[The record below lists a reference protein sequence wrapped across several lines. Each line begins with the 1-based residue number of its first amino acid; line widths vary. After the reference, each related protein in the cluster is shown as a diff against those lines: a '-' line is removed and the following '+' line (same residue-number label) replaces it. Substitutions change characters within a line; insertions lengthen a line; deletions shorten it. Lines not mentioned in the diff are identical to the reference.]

1 MANVCNR
8 KILQSNWDIHIDVEA
23 LDREDKFKPAFVSDG
38 GTRYYSD
45 EQLNKILGKTM
56 TTGQSKVTIGYC
68 RVSSPKQ
75 KDDLRRQEEDV
86 RTYMLA
92 NGYQFEIVTDIGS
105 GINYNNKGLNELLD
119 RITDNQ
125 VDKIVILHKDRLV
138 RFGFE
143 LIENLCR
150 KYGTMIEIIDHTEK
164 TEEQELVEDLVQIV
178 TVFSGSLQGKRAN
191 KARKIIQELIQDDAD

>member
-92 NGYQFEIVTDIGS
+92 NGYQFEIVTDISS

-164 TEEQELVEDLVQIV
+164 TEENDIGFLSIEECIV
-178 TVFSGSLQGKRAN
+178 DPSEMLE
-191 KARKIIQELIQDDAD
+191 KIRNPNHQ